1 MFDVPNKL
9 KTAPLL
15 NFMMMLTVRD
25 SRMMLTVRD
34 SRISFEIQSN
44 TDSSNSVGK

>member
-9 KTAPLL
+9 KTASLL
-15 NFMMMLTVRD
+15 NFMMMF
-25 SRMMLTVRD
+25 TVRD